1 MAVKASGTA
10 AKVLVVLDAVARL
23 QPIGVSA
30 LARHLGEDKSMVQRM
45 LVTLAQQGWIR
56 PERDEGAKWRA
67 TMRLRFLADLAC
79 PQADLRSL
87 ARPAMEALRD
97 RTGETISLVALDNDR
112 LIVLDVVE
120 SEALLRAVPTIG
132 LEVPGPVS
140 ASSLAALPWLA
151 RTEQVAILG
160 EEPSGQVEQQMEE
173 AHANGFAV
181 LESERG
187 GGTVSIAAPIPDTEG
202 ALAAV
207 LVLSAPIARLSPP
220 HRAAIGR
227 TIAEAARAIFNA

>member
-10 AKVLVVLDAVARL
+10 AKALSVLDAVARL

-56 PERDEGAKWRA
+56 PERDTATKWRA
-67 TMRLRFLADLAC
+67 TMRLRLLADLAC

-87 ARPAMEALRD
+87 ARPVMEELRD

-112 LIVLDVVE
+112 IIVLDVAE
-120 SEALLRAVPTIG
+120 SKALLRAVPTIG

-140 ASSLAALPWLA
+140 ASSLAALPWLS
-151 RTEQVAILG
+151 RTEQIALLR
-160 EEPSGQVEQQMEE
+160 EEPGLQIQQQIEDVRAE
-173 AHANGFAV
+173 GYAI

-187 GGTVSIAAPIPDTEG
+187 GGTVSIAAPIFNDHG

-207 LVLSAPIARLSPP
+207 LVLSAPVARLSPP
-220 HRAAIGR
+220 YRDAIGSE
-227 TIAEAARAIFNA
+227 IANAATAIVCA

>member
-10 AKVLVVLDAVARL
+10 AKALSVLDAVARL

-56 PERDEGAKWRA
+56 PERDRATKWRA
-67 TMRLRFLADLAC
+67 TMRLRLLADLAC

-87 ARPAMEALRD
+87 ARPVMEELRD
-97 RTGETISLVALDNDR
+97 RTGETISLVAIDGDR
-112 LIVLDVVE
+112 LIVIDVVE

-160 EEPSGQVEQQMEE
+160 AEPGLKVQRQIENVR
-173 AHANGFAV
+173 AKGFAV

-187 GGTVSIAAPIPDTEG
+187 GGTVSIAAPVFDDHG

-207 LVLSAPIARLSPP
+207 LVLSAPVARLSPP
-220 HRAAIGR
+220 HRDAIGSEIANAAAAI
-227 TIAEAARAIFNA
+227 ANA